1 MLKKAYFIFSMSFM
15 IVGTCI
21 GVGILGLPL
30 QTGKAGFIISIIG
43 LSLCWFLMASTG
55 WIMIYRLI
63 NGNSVITD
71 MAQVYDRD
79 LGGWAKHLNSLGY
92 ILTFYGLIVAHLCG
106 AAMIVITI
114 VPGLRDVPNIMQIIT
129 VVYFVL
135 TTYVVLCGMK
145 TVSKFN
151 VFFALMLFFLFFMM
165 VFKVIPHV
173 SSEHLTHFNL
183 KELPLEL
190 PILVTAL
197 GFQPVLPSICTHC
210 KEKGVGKKGLISIYA
225 IGTGFIFFVNF
236 IWLFAVI
243 GTLPLTSP
251 DHVSLIDAFNQG
263 LPATVPLAKVIG
275 SNIITFLS
283 MFFSFFVITTSYF
296 GLGIGFLNYMKDL
309 SSKYVKR
316 NIFTDFMITFFIPL
330 LVALIYPNA
339 FLKMLDFVGG
349 FGVVIIFGFLPGFLA
364 LKKCNAPYIKRLGVF
379 AIIVSAV
386 IFSVEFYLTFI
397 K

>member
-1 MLKKAYFIFSMSFM
+1 MLKKAYFVFSMSFM

-43 LSLCWFLMASTG
+43 LGLCWFLMASTG

-63 NGNSVITD
+63 NGNAVIAD

-92 ILTFYGLIVAHLCG
+92 MLTFYGLIVAHLCG
-106 AAMIVITI
+106 ATVIVMSIF
-114 VPGLRDVPNIMQIIT
+114 PDLKNVPNIIQIIT
-129 VVYFVL
+129 VIYFIL
-135 TTYVVLCGMK
+135 TTSVVFCGMK

-151 VFFALMLFFLFFMM
+151 AFFAVMLFFLFFLM
-165 VFKVIPHV
+165 VFKVLPHV
-173 SSEHLTHFNL
+173 SSNNLTHFDL
-183 KELPLEL
+183 RQFPLEL
-190 PILVTAL
+190 PILITAL
-197 GFQPVLPSICTHC
+197 GFQPVLPSICAHC
-210 KEKGVGKKGLISIYA
+210 KEVGFGKKGLILIYA
-225 IGTGFIFFVNF
+225 IGTVFIFLVNF

-243 GTLPLTSP
+243 GTLPLSAP
-251 DHVSLIDAFNQG
+251 DHVSIIDAFQQG
-263 LPATVPLAKVIG
+263 LPATVPLAKIIG
-275 SNIITFLS
+275 SEIITFLA

-296 GLGIGFLNYMKDL
+296 GLGVGFLNYMKDF
-309 SSKYVKR
+309 SSKYIKR
-316 NIFTDFMITFFIPL
+316 NILTDFLITFFIPL
-330 LVALIYPNA
+330 LVALIYPNV

-364 LKKCNAPYIKRLGVF
+364 IKKCNAPYIRKLGVF

-386 IFSVEFYLTFI
+386 IFSVEFYTTFI